1 MHPVQTK
8 VMGRY
13 SCHVGFRKV
22 PLVRLNFEQWLYWVS
37 IAGSRP
43 RSVLQNITHP
53 SQQSQ
58 IKAKLCWA
66 HKYQIW
72 LGLISALFLPQH
84 FAHVHPGLPWP
95 GWVCLQLW
103 PDDYHRSLGLASFI
117 SFPTTRRGL
126 TPFWTVGS
134 TTPHT
139 AWTKKPIT
147 SQDLH
152 LYSFC
157 IHTVYST
164 QRCDLPSL
172 RHIF

>member
-1 MHPVQTK
+1 MCVCVCMCVCVAVCHRDGRTDIHQT
-8 VMGRY
+8 
-13 SCHVGFRKV
+13 FRGSSLSAGECFWQKC
-22 PLVRLNFEQWLYWVS
+22 LNFWKKKVRLIY
-37 IAGSRP
+37 I
-43 RSVLQNITHP
+43 
-53 SQQSQ
+53 
-58 IKAKLCWA
+58 
-66 HKYQIW
+66 
-72 LGLISALFLPQH
+72 FLPQR
-84 FAHVHPGLPWP
+84 FAHVHPGLPWT

-103 PDDYHRSLGLASFI
+103 PDDYHRPLGLASFI